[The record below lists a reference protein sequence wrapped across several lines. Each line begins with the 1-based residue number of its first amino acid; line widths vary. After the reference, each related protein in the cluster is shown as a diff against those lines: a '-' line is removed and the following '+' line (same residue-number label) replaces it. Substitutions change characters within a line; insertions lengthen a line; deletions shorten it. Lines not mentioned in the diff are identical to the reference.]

1 MKELPMPYKGMKKLL
16 VAMIITVIAI
26 LLFMDKCTTLNLT
39 TADIFRQKS
48 LNDTLSLMAKPQ
60 SKHYEIVPLF
70 GDFPVLYDSLKNEFY
85 VSNKQGL
92 AKYDHL
98 GNLMFADDLAHE
110 KYTSVFFFANFTPFV
125 FAEHGVYDFSGNKL
139 IYHKFS
145 EVLNAK
151 NEITDQ
157 DFKNIFEK
165 YYQTADLVM
174 YDSDRN
180 IESHKETE
188 PMYFRIN
195 DKWVLLFAQKNET
208 RFSHTGSNE
217 MEADTIGQID
227 FKDFPAKFANKRL
240 MVLKDQKRGI
250 YSTKQVGEK
259 IDDDYLKMYY
269 TQILK
274 EQKLDYQTTDEV
286 KLIAYKKEKYYFTG
300 GYLDLPDWIAPSFI
314 NNAYFKLSYRNENI
328 FFKEKAV
335 KYFSDSKSKDDL
347 YLYELPNHLKSK
359 SKIAFLHYA
368 LDLGGF
374 ADESEDGVD
383 PIIKNAGLYIVKQ
396 KK

>member
-1 MKELPMPYKGMKKLL
+1 MLNKGNKK
-16 VAMIITVIAI
+16 VIFAVITTIGI
-26 LLFMDKCTTLNLT
+26 LLFVDKCTTYNLT
-39 TADIFRQKS
+39 TAEISREKS

-60 SKHYEIVPLF
+60 SEHYEIVPLV
-70 GDFPVLYDSLKNEFY
+70 GDFPLLYDSLQNEFY

-92 AKYDHL
+92 TKYDHL
-98 GNLMFADDLAHE
+98 GNLMFSDDLAHE
-110 KYTSVFFFANFTPFV
+110 KYTSVFFFANFSPFV
-125 FAEHGVYDFSGNKL
+125 FAENGVYDFSGSKL
-139 IYHKFS
+139 TYHKFS
-145 EVLNAK
+145 EVLNST
-151 NEITDQ
+151 NQINDQ

-165 YYQTADLVM
+165 YYQTADLVI

-180 IESHKETE
+180 IENHTETE
-188 PMYFRIN
+188 PIYFRIN
-195 DKWVLLFAQKNET
+195 GKWVLLFAQKDET

-217 MEADTIGQID
+217 IEADTIGQID
-227 FKDFPAKFANKRL
+227 FKDFTAKFANKRL
-240 MVLKDQKRGI
+240 MVLKDEESGI

-274 EQKLDYQTTDEV
+274 EQKFDYQTTDEV
-286 KLIAYKKEKYYFTG
+286 KLIAHQKEKYYFTG

-314 NNAYFKLSYRNENI
+314 NAAYFKLSYRNESL

-335 KYFSDSKSKDDL
+335 KYFSDLKCKNNL
-347 YLYELPNHLKSK
+347 YLYELPKHLRSK

-374 ADESEDGVD
+374 ADESEDGID